1 MDFDTD
7 FKKNLIKNFNDKNL
21 SQTSINFYV
30 RNLER
35 LNDDKPLKNLNFLKN
50 TNEILEKLSKYKEN
64 TKRGYLISIVT
75 SLALDKTK
83 KKLYDVYYDLL
94 MKKNKELKEFE
105 KSGQKTETM
114 EKNWESLENIKN
126 KQKELSEKVAKFSKN
141 KNITEQEYN
150 TLLEYLI
157 LSLYT
162 LIPPRRNE
170 YNKMNIIYKYSDK
183 FDDNF
188 NYLSYS
194 DNKFIFNVY
203 KTAKKEGQKIMD
215 IPEDLKNVI
224 DVYIKFHPLLK
235 SKVLKTT
242 DVPFLVYYNGEEF
255 NKTNSITRILNK
267 IFGKRLGSSMIR
279 HIMLSDKYKDVI
291 QEMKQDAEAMGH
303 SVSMQKDYIKK

>member
-1 MDFDTD
+1 
-7 FKKNLIKNFNDKNL
+7 
-21 SQTSINFYV
+21 
-30 RNLER
+30 
-35 LNDDKPLKNLNFLKN
+35 
-50 TNEILEKLSKYKEN
+50 
-64 TKRGYLISIVT
+64 
-75 SLALDKTK
+75 
-83 KKLYDVYYDLL
+83 

-224 DVYIKFHPLLK
+224 DIYIKFHPLLK